1 MSKDPDDTTPN
12 GRAARNGDGRPQAL
26 NVLGGPLAVC
36 SRDPL
41 TGWFRDGC
49 CHTDGH
55 DRGMHVVCAE
65 MTEAFLT
72 HQLRVG
78 NDLVT
83 PRPEYGFA
91 GLQPGDK
98 WCVCLSRWKQALDD
112 GAAPPIVLAA
122 THEEALAVVPLDTLK
137 AHALDADPF
146 APDRSDDR
154 A

>member
-1 MSKDPDDTTPN
+1 MVDNDNTPHA
-12 GRAARNGDGRPQAL
+12 AARRDAR
-26 NVLGGPLAVC
+26 NVLGAPLAVC

-65 MTEAFLT
+65 MTEEFLA
-72 HQLRVG
+72 HQVRVG

-98 WCVCLSRWKQALDD
+98 WCVCLTRWKQALDD
-112 GAAPPIVLAA
+112 GAPAPIILAA
-122 THEEALAVVPLDTLK
+122 THEEALAVVPLEVLK
-137 AHALDADPF
+137 AHALDGDPIDL
-146 APDRSDDR
+146 PPHNHD
-154 A
+154 

>member
-1 MSKDPDDTTPN
+1 MADNDNAPHAD
-12 GRAARNGDGRPQAL
+12 ARRDAR

-65 MTEAFLT
+65 MTEEFLA
-72 HQLRVG
+72 HQARIG

-98 WCVCLSRWKQALDD
+98 WCVCLTRWKQALDD
-112 GAAPPIVLAA
+112 GAPAPIILAA
-122 THEEALAVVPLDTLK
+122 THEEALAVVPLEILK
-137 AHALDADPF
+137 AHALDGGSIDLRPHKH
-146 APDRSDDR
+146 D
-154 A
+154 

>member
-1 MSKDPDDTTPN
+1 MSPKSPDDNAGPASP
-12 GRAARNGDGRPQAL
+12 RHRRDEAR

-65 MTEAFLT
+65 MTEEFLA
-72 HQLRVG
+72 HQVRIG

-91 GLQPGDK
+91 GLRPGDK

-122 THEEALAVVPLDTLK
+122 THEEALAVAPLDVLK
-137 AHALDADPF
+137 AYALDGDPIDLKR
-146 APDRSDDR
+146 PDDR
-154 A
+154 D